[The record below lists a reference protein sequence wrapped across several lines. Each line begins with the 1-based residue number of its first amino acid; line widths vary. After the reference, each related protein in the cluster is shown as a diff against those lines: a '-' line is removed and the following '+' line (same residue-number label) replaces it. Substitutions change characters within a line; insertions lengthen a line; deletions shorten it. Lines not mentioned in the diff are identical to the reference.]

1 MTSAPPPAA
10 PVDPPAGQPPPPPP
24 PGPPQWGP
32 RPPLRRSRDDKV
44 IGGVAG
50 GLAEYTGVDAL
61 LWRVG
66 FVALAI
72 TGGFG
77 VLAYVALWLFMPSG
91 PPGATGAPATRRP
104 AGPRSAIPGVT
115 IAALLIVVGVL
126 VLLDRSTGWDVGP
139 RGYLGAALL
148 VVGLGLVAAAFSHGR
163 TGRGGLIALGII
175 LSIALTGASS
185 IHWHGVHDGI
195 GDRTY
200 VALSASE
207 VQPVYRG
214 GIGDMRVDLQN
225 LTDLG
230 SLRQP
235 IATRVDAGVGDVT
248 IVVPRDADVRVS
260 AHSGIGHIDLFGEG
274 ARAGGLFAGHGNES
288 WSGDGRPEIELTI
301 NAGVGDV
308 EVSRA

>member
-10 PVDPPAGQPPPPPP
+10 PVDPPAEQPPP

-32 RPPLRRSRDDKV
+32 RPPLRRSQDDKV

-50 GLAEYTGVDAL
+50 GLAEYSGVDAL

-77 VLAYVALWLFMPSG
+77 VLAYVALWLFMPAG
-91 PPGATGAPATRRP
+91 PPGAPGAPAARRA

-126 VLLDRSTGWDVGP
+126 ALLDRSTGWDVGP

-148 VVGLGLVAAAFSHGR
+148 VVGLGLVAAAFSSGR

-185 IHWHGVHDGI
+185 INWRDVHHGV

-200 VALSASE
+200 VALTPSE
-207 VQPVYRG
+207 VQPEYRG
-214 GIGDMRVDLQN
+214 GIGDMRIDLHG
-225 LTDLG
+225 LSGLGDL
-230 SLRQP
+230 REP
-235 IATRVDAGVGDVT
+235 ITTRVDAGIGDVT
-248 IVVPRDADVRVS
+248 IVVPRDADVRVV
-260 AHSGIGHIDLFGEG
+260 AHSGIGNVDLFGEG
-274 ARAGGLFAGHGNES
+274 ARADGLFAGHGNES
-288 WSGDGRPEIELTI
+288 WSGDGKPEIELTI

>member
-1 MTSAPPPAA
+1 
-10 PVDPPAGQPPPPPP
+10 
-24 PGPPQWGP
+24 
-32 RPPLRRSRDDKV
+32 
-44 IGGVAG
+44 
-50 GLAEYTGVDAL
+50 
-61 LWRVG
+61 
-66 FVALAI
+66 
-72 TGGFG
+72 
-77 VLAYVALWLFMPSG
+77 MPSG

-185 IHWHGVHDGI
+185 VNWRTVHNGV

-200 VALSASE
+200 VALTTGD

-214 GIGDMRVDLQN
+214 GVGDMRVDLHE
-225 LTDLG
+225 LSSLG
-230 SLRQP
+230 DLRQP
-235 IATRVDAGVGDVT
+235 VTTRVDAGVGDVT
-248 IVVPRDADVRVS
+248 VPVPRDADVRVI
-260 AHSGIGHIDLFGEG
+260 AHSGIGHVDLFGQG
-274 ARAGGLFAGHGNES
+274 DRAGGLFTGHGNES
-288 WSGDGRPEIELTI
+288 WSGDGTPEIELTI